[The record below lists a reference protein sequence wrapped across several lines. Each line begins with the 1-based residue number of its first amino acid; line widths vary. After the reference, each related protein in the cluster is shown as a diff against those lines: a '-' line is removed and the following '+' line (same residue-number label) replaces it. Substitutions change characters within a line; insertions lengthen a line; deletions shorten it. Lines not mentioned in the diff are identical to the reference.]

1 MYSYI
6 KGVVTGEEKNT
17 IILENNGIGY
27 EINVPI
33 PMLLKRTKNKKFIFI
48 IILEKMKKVYM
59 AFKQKKKKNCF

>member
-27 EINVPI
+27 EINVSNP
-33 PMLLKRTKNKKFIFI
+33 
-48 IILEKMKKVYM
+48 Y
-59 AFKQKKKKNCF
+59 AFKENE